1 MKPHPIEEEDK
12 TDGDDDR
19 KGGEEPPEP
28 EREALHQSPPSK
40 LLLEGKYVQFCIY
53 QSFRNQSSPNYF
65 TKCFLKSAKQ
75 YLKRMPTLD
84 AQSCSP
90 HSSQRRWLK
99 HCGKIDEWSYY
110 EAKKPVKLLSLTF

>member
-40 LLLEGKYVQFCIY
+40 LRLEGKYVQFRIY
-53 QSFRNQSSPNYF
+53 QSSNLLYQMF
-65 TKCFLKSAKQ
+65 
-75 YLKRMPTLD
+75 
-84 AQSCSP
+84 
-90 HSSQRRWLK
+90 
-99 HCGKIDEWSYY
+99 
-110 EAKKPVKLLSLTF
+110 VKVSKAVSEKNAHP